1 MEIRLTARTA
11 ISFFKTELI
20 DGSGLRASVSAEK
33 WATSLDAKVRIHD
46 LRRNRDSDQISRF
59 LSFSPIRRVR
69 VAMRPVYTTQS
80 RINICPVFS
89 ILAAL
94 TFYSTSLHI

>member
-46 LRRNRDSDQISRF
+46 LRRNRDSDQISCF
-59 LSFSPIRRVR
+59 PSFSPIRRVR
-69 VAMRPVYTTQS
+69 VARIYYSVPYQYLS
-80 RINICPVFS
+80 RFLDIGS
-89 ILAAL
+89 
-94 TFYSTSLHI
+94 TDSTSLHI